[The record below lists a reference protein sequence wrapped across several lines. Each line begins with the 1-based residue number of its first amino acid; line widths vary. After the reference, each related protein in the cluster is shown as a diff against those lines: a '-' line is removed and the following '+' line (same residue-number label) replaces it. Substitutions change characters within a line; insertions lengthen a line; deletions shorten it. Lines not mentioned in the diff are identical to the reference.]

1 MAEAI
6 SKRGFSF
13 IEIVSP
19 CPTVYSRYNRL
30 GDGLAMIKYYRE
42 NSRIENWANTKDV
55 PLSMNKEIVVGKFV
69 DIDKPTFLDYQGAQ
83 IEQNKE

>member
-1 MAEAI
+1 
-6 SKRGFSF
+6 
-13 IEIVSP
+13 
-19 CPTVYSRYNRL
+19 
-30 GDGLAMIKYYRE
+30 MIKYYRE